1 MGDRDQFRRA
11 FSCAT
16 VHDMFNWLSVILF
29 MGLESCTHY
38 LEHLTAYLVRDV
50 GNGTASGPANTPDFL
65 KMITG
70 PLTRAVVRLD
80 NKVCMYYDRTY
91 STYCTVYTVPKIQF
105 MYSQKR
111 NCAASVPM
119 PIHSCVCL
127 RFINS

>member
-38 LEHLTAYLVRDV
+38 LEHLTAYLVRDI
-50 GNGTASGPANTPDFL
+50 GNGTASGPTNTPDFL

-80 NKVCMYYDRTY
+80 NKVCTMIVP
-91 STYCTVYTVPKIQF
+91 TVLSELCSLYRKSNLYIPRNEIAR
-105 MYSQKR
+105 SQY
-111 NCAASVPM
+111 
-119 PIHSCVCL
+119 
-127 RFINS
+127 

>member
-1 MGDRDQFRRA
+1 MGDREQFRRA

-38 LEHLTAYLVRDV
+38 LEHLTAYLVRNIDQQQTA
-50 GNGTASGPANTPDFL
+50 NGTGGASAGQTPDFL

-80 NKVCMYYDRTY
+80 NKVGFVKKIRDRMKT
-91 STYCTVYTVPKIQF
+91 KILL
-105 MYSQKR
+105 S
-111 NCAASVPM
+111 S
-119 PIHSCVCL
+119 L
-127 RFINS
+127 

>member
-38 LEHLTAYLVRDV
+38 LEHLTAYLVRDI
-50 GNGTASGPANTPDFL
+50 GNGTATSGPANTPDFL

-80 NKVCMYYDRTY
+80 NKVCATCSFNTC
-91 STYCTVYTVPKIQF
+91 STYCTVTILYIVHTRIVIQ
-105 MYSQKR
+105 
-111 NCAASVPM
+111 
-119 PIHSCVCL
+119 CL
-127 RFINS
+127 LT

>member
-38 LEHLTAYLVRDV
+38 LEHLTAYLVRDI
-50 GNGTASGPANTPDFL
+50 GNGTAASGPTNTPDFL

-80 NKVCMYYDRTY
+80 NKVCITCSFITY
-91 STYCTVYTVPKIQF
+91 STYCTVTILYSVHTRIVIQ
-105 MYSQKR
+105 
-111 NCAASVPM
+111 
-119 PIHSCVCL
+119 CL
-127 RFINS
+127 LT

>member
-38 LEHLTAYLVRDV
+38 LEHLTAYLVRDI
-50 GNGTASGPANTPDFL
+50 GNGTAAGPANTPDFL

-80 NKVCMYYDRTY
+80 NKVCTICSINTY
-91 STYCTVYTVPKIQF
+91 STFGTVHTRTVVQ
-105 MYSQKR
+105 
-111 NCAASVPM
+111 
-119 PIHSCVCL
+119 CL
-127 RFINS
+127 LT